1 MRNLIGLPL
10 LAGAVLLQSAIISR
24 VQLLSGYADILLV
37 ILAAWALQ
45 EHVPSPWHWALVGGV
60 FTAFISHMPW
70 PVVFI
75 GYFTVVYLARALSR
89 RIWQVPIA
97 AMFGVTLLGTL
108 IFHFIS
114 FVTLGILGVP
124 LPVAQVI
131 GWITLPSLLL
141 NTILAVPVY
150 ILVRDISFWVYPSRE
165 SE

>member
-1 MRNLIGLPL
+1 MRNLIALPL
-10 LAGAVLLQSAIISR
+10 IAGAVILQSAIISR

-45 EHVPSPWHWALVGGV
+45 EHVRSPWQWALVGAV
-60 FTAFISHMPW
+60 FTSFISHLPW

-75 GYFTVVYLARALSR
+75 GYFSVVYFARILSR
-89 RIWQVPIA
+89 RIWQVPLA

-108 IFHFIS
+108 IFHFVS
-114 FVTLGILGVP
+114 FVTLSLVGTP
-124 LPVAQVI
+124 LPVPQVI

-150 ILVRDISFWVYPSRE
+150 ILIRDISFWVYPSPE
-165 SE
+165 SI